1 MSLKTTLLPPK
12 LPINLPKTAQWLAGE
27 GAGSWFVIEP
37 KAIDFEIKRYSPEGN
52 LECEGLFQYENQKE
66 FNIEKDYQFTHL
78 SRCKTVRIIQQNITF
93 IFERVT

>member
-12 LPINLPKTAQWLAGE
+12 LPSNLPQTAQWLAGE

-52 LECEGLFQYENQKE
+52 LECEGLFKIFNQTA
-66 FNIEKDYQFTHL
+66 FNIETDYHFTHL
-78 SRCKTVRIIQQNITF
+78 SHCKTVRIIQQNITF
-93 IFERVT
+93 VFERV